1 MPDCNRA
8 LPIRV
13 DLRLTEEE
21 RQYLNKEALD
31 RGVSRQEL
39 LRKLVLTPEGQTA
52 EIPAYKPV
60 VVSRGRKAIDK
71 AISAVQRQYHC
82 IPRHQLEPIGA
93 TVICALS
100 EKD

>member
-60 VVSRGRKAIDK
+60 MF
-71 AISAVQRQYHC
+71 
-82 IPRHQLEPIGA
+82 
-93 TVICALS
+93 ALFS
-100 EKD
+100 